1 MTSHDQKKNLKT
13 FSPLSAGFFSPSLRN
28 LCVLEGAEVAG
39 ATVIAHNCIL
49 RDALNSVPPLL
60 CASGAVPSRQLSNGA
75 WRCKKRARGGRD
87 RLRNG
92 LCSLVPACK
101 THIFLVTRVSPP
113 HFLWASVP
121 PFYRPRFISC
131 VFLLL
136 HIWWGVNLVL
146 RLFISPLVYLCLPL
160 SRRLPPPR
168 PPSAPTALWRLEWV
182 LMFHDLH
189 RIPFVRGPALVWSCL
204 LSLYCC
210 IDVST
215 PHPCVFKPFL
225 YVWQL
230 WACEVPPR
238 PLISNKHSMY
248 MCV

>member
-1 MTSHDQKKNLKT
+1 M
-13 FSPLSAGFFSPSLRN
+13 
-28 LCVLEGAEVAG
+28 
-39 ATVIAHNCIL
+39 
-49 RDALNSVPPLL
+49 
-60 CASGAVPSRQLSNGA
+60 
-75 WRCKKRARGGRD
+75 
-87 RLRNG
+87 
-92 LCSLVPACK
+92 PACK
-101 THIFLVTRVSPP
+101 TQIL
-113 HFLWASVP
+113 FLWRESRLLTSSEASSSSSSTGVPPPPRP

-160 SRRLPPPR
+160 SCRPPL
-168 PPSAPTALWRLEWV
+168 PSAPTALWRLEWV

-215 PHPCVFKPFL
+215 PHPRVFKPFL

-230 WACEVPPR
+230 WACEVPPA
-238 PLISNKHSMY
+238 PLFLTNTPCI
-248 MCV
+248 CVFRFLSDPTYSCLLPSPS